1 MKIPKMAKSME
12 YIDNDLVSEAASYKR
27 SNIILFINKWGAIA
41 ACFAIMLVA
50 SVFIYPYI
58 GGDIIGSSTDGPSSS
73 STDRYKDFNVLT
85 MDHTIDWWWDNL
97 VIYENYSNITVG
109 DTEYGSSKREIS
121 YEYVGEKIGVFTA
134 SGYNYTGSGKP
145 TMDFE
150 VYKIKD
156 VSDKK
161 MVAVKMEESYY
172 IYKSKPFDQPLTLGA
187 LLGDFDFDSSVK
199 LSSLALIENEKRSYG
214 VIENDA
220 YIWEMIRSCKDA
232 TLKGTQNW
240 SKDGKDYVDFTV
252 SSEKLGLYKSVLTI
266 TKDGYL
272 FTNGTNF
279 GRYALYFIGEDT
291 ANKIID
297 YVRSNLKDGKYEPE
311 APTLVGTLTQITE
324 EYIIIDDSIICN
336 DTKNGIQYKILLNDK
351 RISRYIENNHVHL
364 NETVFLVFEGE
375 IDTENGYVIDSAVSI
390 SGALISSDG
399 EVMVPEY

>member
-50 SVFIYPYI
+50 SALIYPYI
-58 GGDIIGSSTDGPSSS
+58 GGDIVDSSTDGPSSS
-73 STDRYKDFNVLT
+73 VTDRYKDFMAAT
-85 MDHTIDWWWDNL
+85 MGMTIDWWWDNL
-97 VIYENYSNITVG
+97 VIYENYRDITVG
-109 DTEYGSSKREIS
+109 DIEYGSSEREIS
-121 YEYVGEKIGVFTA
+121 YEHIGEKIGVFTA

-145 TMDFE
+145 TMDCE

-161 MVAVKMEESYY
+161 MVAVKMEDSYY

-187 LLGDFDFDSSVK
+187 LLSDFDFDSSVK
-199 LSSLALIENEKRSYG
+199 LSSLALTENEKRSYG

-220 YIWEMIRSCKDA
+220 YIWEIIRSCKDA

-240 SKDGKDYVDFTV
+240 SKDGKNYVDFTV
-252 SSEKLGLYKSVLTI
+252 SSEKLGLYKSVLTV

-297 YVRSNLKDGKYEPE
+297 YVRSNLKDGKYEPNI
-311 APTLVGTLTQITE
+311 PSVPGVITE
-324 EYIIIDDSIICN
+324 ITDEYIIIDDSAFCN
-336 DTKNGIQYKILLNDK
+336 DPKNGIQYKILLNDK
-351 RISRYIENNHVHL
+351 RISRYVENDFVRV
-364 NETVFLVFEGE
+364 NELVEVIFEGE
-375 IDTENGYVIDSAVSI
+375 IDIEGGYVIDSAYNIKSVI
-390 SGALISSDG
+390 IIDG

>member
-58 GGDIIGSSTDGPSSS
+58 GGDIVDSSTDGPSSS
-73 STDRYKDFNVLT
+73 STDRYKDFMAAT
-85 MDHTIDWWWDNL
+85 MGMTIDWWWDNL
-97 VIYENYSNITVG
+97 VIYENYRDITVG
-109 DTEYGSSKREIS
+109 DIEYGSSEREIS
-121 YEYVGEKIGVFTA
+121 YEHIGEKIGVFTA

-145 TMDFE
+145 TMDCE
-150 VYKIKD
+150 VYKIRD

-161 MVAVKMEESYY
+161 MVAVKMEDSYY
-172 IYKSKPFDQPLTLGA
+172 IYKSKHFDQPLTLGA
-187 LLGDFDFDSSVK
+187 LLSDFDFDSSVK

-214 VIENDA
+214 VIENDV

-232 TLKGTQNW
+232 TLKGTQDW

-252 SSEKLGLYKSVLTI
+252 SSEKLGLYKSVLTV

-279 GRYALYFIGEDT
+279 GRYALYFIGEDA

-297 YVRSNLKDGKYEPE
+297 YVRSNLKDGKYEPNI
-311 APTLVGTLTQITE
+311 PSVPGVITE
-324 EYIIIDDSIICN
+324 ITDEYIIIDDSAFCN
-336 DTKNGIQYKILLNDK
+336 DPDNGIQYKILLNDK
-351 RISRYIENNHVHL
+351 RISRYIENDFVRV
-364 NETVFLVFEGE
+364 NELVEVTFEGE
-375 IDTENGYVIDSAVSI
+375 IDIEGGYVIDSAYQIKSVI
-390 SGALISSDG
+390 ITDG

>member
-50 SVFIYPYI
+50 SALIYPYI
-58 GGDIIGSSTDGPSSS
+58 GGDIVDSSTDGPSSS
-73 STDRYKDFNVLT
+73 VTDRYKDFMAAT
-85 MDHTIDWWWDNL
+85 MGMTIDWWWDNL
-97 VIYENYSNITVG
+97 VIYENYRDITVG
-109 DTEYGSSKREIS
+109 DIEYGSSEREIS

-161 MVAVKMEESYY
+161 MVAVKMEDSYY

-187 LLGDFDFDSSVK
+187 LLSDFDFDSSVK
-199 LSSLALIENEKRSYG
+199 LSSLALTENEKRSYG

-232 TLKGTQNW
+232 TLKGTQDW

-252 SSEKLGLYKSVLTI
+252 SSEKLGLYKSVLTV

-297 YVRSNLKDGKYEPE
+297 YVRTNLKDGKYEPNI
-311 APTLVGTLTQITE
+311 PSVPGVITE
-324 EYIIIDDSIICN
+324 ITDEYIIIDDSAFCN
-336 DTKNGIQYKILLNDK
+336 DPENGIQYKILLNDK
-351 RISRYIENNHVHL
+351 RISRYIENDFVRV
-364 NETVFLVFEGE
+364 NELVEVTFEGE
-375 IDTENGYVIDSAVSI
+375 IDIEGGYVIDSAYHIKSVI
-390 SGALISSDG
+390 ITDG

>member
-58 GGDIIGSSTDGPSSS
+58 GGDIVDSSTDSPSSS
-73 STDRYKDFNVLT
+73 STDRYKDFMAAT
-85 MDHTIDWWWDNL
+85 MGMTIDWWWDSL
-97 VIYENYSNITVG
+97 VVYEKYSNITVG
-109 DTEYGSSKREIS
+109 DIEYGSSEREIS

-161 MVAVKMEESYY
+161 MVAVKMEDSYY
-172 IYKSKPFDQPLTLGA
+172 IFKSKPFDQPLTLGA
-187 LLGDFDFDSSVK
+187 LLSDFDFDSSVK
-199 LSSLALIENEKRSYG
+199 LSSLALTENEKRSYG

-232 TLKGTQNW
+232 TLKGTQDW

-252 SSEKLGLYKSVLTI
+252 SSEKLGLYKSVLTV

-279 GRYALYFIGEDT
+279 GRYALYFIGEDA

-297 YVRSNLKDGKYEPE
+297 YVRSNLKDGKYEPNI
-311 APTLVGTLTQITE
+311 PSVPGVITE
-324 EYIIIDDSIICN
+324 ITDEYIIIDDSAFCN
-336 DTKNGIQYKILLNDK
+336 DPDNGIQYKILLNDK
-351 RISRYIENNHVHL
+351 RISRYIENDFVRV
-364 NETVFLVFEGE
+364 NELVEVIFEGE
-375 IDTENGYVIDSAVSI
+375 IDIEGGYVIDSAYHIKSVI
-390 SGALISSDG
+390 IMDG

>member
-58 GGDIIGSSTDGPSSS
+58 GGDIVDSSTDGPSSS
-73 STDRYKDFNVLT
+73 VTDRYKDFMAAT
-85 MDHTIDWWWDNL
+85 MGMTIDWWWDNL
-97 VIYENYSNITVG
+97 VIYENYRDITVG
-109 DTEYGSSKREIS
+109 DIEYGSSEREIS

-145 TMDFE
+145 TMDCE

-161 MVAVKMEESYY
+161 MVAVKMEDSYY
-172 IYKSKPFDQPLTLGA
+172 IYKSKPYDQPLTLGA
-187 LLGDFDFDSSVK
+187 LLSDFDFDSSVK
-199 LSSLALIENEKRSYG
+199 LSSLALTENEKRSYG

-220 YIWEMIRSCKDA
+220 YIWEIIRSCKDA

-252 SSEKLGLYKSVLTI
+252 SSEKLGLYKSVLTV

-279 GRYALYFIGEDT
+279 GRYALYFIGEDA

-297 YVRSNLKDGKYEPE
+297 YVRTNLKDGKYEPNI
-311 APTLVGTLTQITE
+311 PSVPGVITE
-324 EYIIIDDSIICN
+324 ITDEYIIIDDSAFCN
-336 DTKNGIQYKILLNDK
+336 DPENGIQYKILLNDK
-351 RISRYIENNHVHL
+351 RISRYIENDFVRVND
-364 NETVFLVFEGE
+364 LVEVTFEGE
-375 IDTENGYVIDSAVSI
+375 IDIEGGYVIDSAYHIKSVI
-390 SGALISSDG
+390 IIDG

>member
-58 GGDIIGSSTDGPSSS
+58 GGDIIGSSTDSPSSS
-73 STDRYKDFNVLT
+73 STDRYKDFMEPTL
-85 MDHTIDWWWDNL
+85 DYTIGWWWDSL
-97 VIYENYSNITVG
+97 VVYEKYRNITVG
-109 DTEYGSSKREIS
+109 DIEYGSSEREIS

-172 IYKSKPFDQPLTLGA
+172 IFKSKPFDQPLTLGA
-187 LLGDFDFDSSVK
+187 LLEDFDFDSSVK
-199 LSSLALIENEKRSYG
+199 LSSLALTENEKRSYG

-220 YIWEMIRSCKDA
+220 YIWEIIRSCKDA
-232 TLKGTQNW
+232 TLKGTQDW

-252 SSEKLGLYKSVLTI
+252 SSEKLGLYKSVLTV

-297 YVRSNLKDGKYEPE
+297 YVRSNLKDGKYEPNI
-311 APTLVGTLTQITE
+311 PSVPGVITE
-324 EYIIIDDSIICN
+324 ITDEYIIIDDSAFCN
-336 DTKNGIQYKILLNDK
+336 DHENGIQYKILLNDK
-351 RISRYIENNHVHL
+351 RISRYIENDFVRVND
-364 NETVFLVFEGE
+364 LVEVTFEGE
-375 IDTENGYVIDSAVSI
+375 IDIEGGYVIDSAYHIKSVI
-390 SGALISSDG
+390 ITDG

>member
-12 YIDNDLVSEAASYKR
+12 YIDKDLISDAASYKKVKTP
-27 SNIILFINKWGAIA
+27 SFINRWGAIA
-41 ACFAIMLVA
+41 ACFVIMLVA

-58 GGDIIGSSTDGPSSS
+58 GGDIVDSSTDGPSSS
-73 STDRYKDFNVLT
+73 ATDRYKEFMAAT
-85 MDHTIDWWWDNL
+85 MGMTIDWWWDNL
-97 VIYENYSNITVG
+97 VIYEEFSNITVG
-109 DTEYGSSKREIS
+109 DIEYGSSEREIS
-121 YEYVGEKIGVFTA
+121 YEHIGEKIGVFTA

-161 MVAVKMEESYY
+161 LVAVKMEGSYY
-172 IYKSKPFDQPLTLGA
+172 IFKSKPFDQPLTLGA
-187 LLGDFDFDSSVK
+187 LLSDFDFDSSVK

-220 YIWEMIRSCKDA
+220 YIWEIIRSCKDA
-232 TLKGTQNW
+232 TLKGTQDW

-252 SSEKLGLYKSVLTI
+252 SSEKLGLYKSVLTV

-279 GRYALYFIGEDT
+279 GRYASYFIGEDA

-297 YVRSNLKDGKYEPE
+297 YVSSNLKDGKYEPNV
-311 APTLVGTLTQITE
+311 PSVPGVITE
-324 EYIIIDDSIICN
+324 ITDEYIIIDDSVFCN
-336 DTKNGIQYKILLNDK
+336 DPENGIQYKILLKDK
-351 RISRYIENNHVHL
+351 RISRYIENDFVRVNDMIEV
-364 NETVFLVFEGE
+364 TFEGE
-375 IDTENGYVIDSAVSI
+375 IDIEGGYVIDSAYNLKIV
-390 SGALISSDG
+390 LITNG
-399 EVMVPEY
+399 EVMVPEF

>member
-12 YIDNDLVSEAASYKR
+12 YIDKDLISDAASYKKVKTP
-27 SNIILFINKWGAIA
+27 SFINRWGAIA
-41 ACFAIMLVA
+41 ACFVIMLVA

-58 GGDIIGSSTDGPSSS
+58 GGDIVDSSTDGPSSS
-73 STDRYKDFNVLT
+73 ATDRYKEFMAAT
-85 MDHTIDWWWDNL
+85 MGMTIDWWWDNL
-97 VIYENYSNITVG
+97 VIYEEFRNITVG
-109 DTEYGSSKREIS
+109 DIEYGSSEREIS
-121 YEYVGEKIGVFTA
+121 YQHIGEKIGVFIA

-156 VSDKK
+156 VSEKK
-161 MVAVKMEESYY
+161 LVAVKMEGSYY
-172 IYKSKPFDQPLTLGA
+172 IFKSKPFDQPLTLGA
-187 LLGDFDFDSSVK
+187 LLSDFDFDSSVK

-220 YIWEMIRSCKDA
+220 YIWEIIRSCKDA

-252 SSEKLGLYKSVLTI
+252 SSEKLGLYKSVLTV

-279 GRYALYFIGEDT
+279 GRYALYFIGEDA

-297 YVRSNLKDGKYEPE
+297 YVSSNLKDGKYEPNV
-311 APTLVGTLTQITE
+311 PSLNFFDILIITSFARNVKNIYKKTVLFFNFFVKMFHSNQKKRE
-324 EYIIIDDSIICN
+324 FRCIFCLGFLFSPILICA
-336 DTKNGIQYKILLNDK
+336 I
-351 RISRYIENNHVHL
+351 
-364 NETVFLVFEGE
+364 
-375 IDTENGYVIDSAVSI
+375 
-390 SGALISSDG
+390 
-399 EVMVPEY
+399 M

>member
-12 YIDNDLVSEAASYKR
+12 YIDNDLISDAASYKKVKTP
-27 SNIILFINKWGAIA
+27 SFINRWGAIA

-58 GGDIIGSSTDGPSSS
+58 GGDIVDSSTDGPSSS
-73 STDRYKDFNVLT
+73 ATDRYKEFMAAT
-85 MDHTIDWWWDNL
+85 MGMTIDWWWDNL
-97 VIYENYSNITVG
+97 VIYEEFRNITVG
-109 DTEYGSSKREIS
+109 DIEYGSSEREIS
-121 YEYVGEKIGVFTA
+121 YRYIGEKIGVFTA

-161 MVAVKMEESYY
+161 LVAVKMEGSYY
-172 IYKSKPFDQPLTLGA
+172 IFKSRPFDQPLTLGA
-187 LLGDFDFDSSVK
+187 LLSDFDFDSSVK

-220 YIWEMIRSCKDA
+220 YIWEIIRSCKDA

-252 SSEKLGLYKSVLTI
+252 SSEKLGLYKSVLTV

-279 GRYALYFIGEDT
+279 GRYALYFIGEDA

-297 YVRSNLKDGKYEPE
+297 YVSSNLKDGKYEPNV
-311 APTLVGTLTQITE
+311 PSVPGVITE
-324 EYIIIDDSIICN
+324 ITDEYIIIDDSVFCN
-336 DTKNGIQYKILLNDK
+336 DPENGIQYKILLKDK
-351 RISRYIENNHVHL
+351 RISRYIENDFVRVNDMIEV
-364 NETVFLVFEGE
+364 TFEGE
-375 IDTENGYVIDSAVSI
+375 IDIEGGYVIDSAYNLKIV
-390 SGALISSDG
+390 LITDG
-399 EVMVPEY
+399 EVIVPEF

>member
-50 SVFIYPYI
+50 SALIYLYI
-58 GGDIIGSSTDGPSSS
+58 GGDIIGSSTDSPSSS
-73 STDRYKDFNVLT
+73 STDRYKDFMEPTL
-85 MDHTIDWWWDNL
+85 DYTIGWWWDSL
-97 VIYENYSNITVG
+97 VVYEKYSNITVG
-109 DTEYGSSKREIS
+109 DIEYGSSEREIS
-121 YEYVGEKIGVFTA
+121 YEHIGEKIGVFTA

-145 TMDFE
+145 TMDCE

-161 MVAVKMEESYY
+161 MVAVKMEDSYY

-187 LLGDFDFDSSVK
+187 LLEDFDFDSSVK
-199 LSSLALIENEKRSYG
+199 LSSLALTENEKRSYG

-232 TLKGTQNW
+232 TLKGTQDW

-252 SSEKLGLYKSVLTI
+252 SSEKLGLYKSVLTV

-279 GRYALYFIGEDT
+279 GRYALYFIGEDA

-297 YVRSNLKDGKYEPE
+297 YVRSNLKDGKYEPNI
-311 APTLVGTLTQITE
+311 PSVPGVITE
-324 EYIIIDDSIICN
+324 ITDEYIIIDDSAFCN
-336 DTKNGIQYKILLNDK
+336 DPDNGIQYKILLNDK
-351 RISRYIENNHVHL
+351 RISRYIENDFVRV
-364 NETVFLVFEGE
+364 NELVEVIFEGE
-375 IDTENGYVIDSAVSI
+375 IDIEGGYVIDSAYHIKSVI
-390 SGALISSDG
+390 IIDG

>member
-58 GGDIIGSSTDGPSSS
+58 GGDIVGSSTDGPSSS
-73 STDRYKDFNVLT
+73 STDRYKDFMEPTL
-85 MDHTIDWWWDNL
+85 DYTIGWWWDSL
-97 VIYENYSNITVG
+97 VVYEKYRNITVG
-109 DTEYGSSKREIS
+109 DIEYGSSEREIS

-145 TMDFE
+145 TMDCE

-161 MVAVKMEESYY
+161 MVAVKMEDSYY
-172 IYKSKPFDQPLTLGA
+172 IFKSKPFDQPLTLGA

-199 LSSLALIENEKRSYG
+199 LSSLALTENEKRSYG

-220 YIWEMIRSCKDA
+220 YIWEIILSCKDA
-232 TLKGTQNW
+232 TLKGTQDW

-252 SSEKLGLYKSVLTI
+252 SSEKLGLYKSVLTV

-279 GRYALYFIGEDT
+279 GRYALYFIGEDN

-297 YVRSNLKDGKYEPE
+297 YVRSNLKDGKYEPNI
-311 APTLVGTLTQITE
+311 PSVPGVITE
-324 EYIIIDDSIICN
+324 ITDEYIIIDDSAFCN
-336 DTKNGIQYKILLNDK
+336 DPDNGIQYKILLNDK
-351 RISRYIENNHVHL
+351 RISRYIENDFVRV
-364 NETVFLVFEGE
+364 NELVEVIFEGE
-375 IDTENGYVIDSAVSI
+375 IDIEGGYVIDSAYHIKSVI
-390 SGALISSDG
+390 IIDG

>member
-50 SVFIYPYI
+50 SALIYPYI
-58 GGDIIGSSTDGPSSS
+58 GGDIVDSSTDSPSSS
-73 STDRYKDFNVLT
+73 STDRYKDFMEPTL
-85 MDHTIDWWWDNL
+85 DYTIGWWWDSL
-97 VIYENYSNITVG
+97 VVYEKYRNITVG
-109 DTEYGSSKREIS
+109 DIEYGSSEREIS
-121 YEYVGEKIGVFTA
+121 YEHIGEKIGVFTA

-145 TMDFE
+145 TMDCE

-161 MVAVKMEESYY
+161 MVAVKMEDSYY
-172 IYKSKPFDQPLTLGA
+172 IYKSKPYDQPLTLGA
-187 LLGDFDFDSSVK
+187 LLEDFDFDSSVK
-199 LSSLALIENEKRSYG
+199 LSSLALTENEKRSYG

-220 YIWEMIRSCKDA
+220 YIWEIIRSCKDA
-232 TLKGTQNW
+232 TLKGTQDW

-252 SSEKLGLYKSVLTI
+252 SSEKLGLYKSVLTV

-279 GRYALYFIGEDT
+279 GRYALYFIGEDA

-297 YVRSNLKDGKYEPE
+297 YVRTNLKDGKYEPNI
-311 APTLVGTLTQITE
+311 PSVPGVITE
-324 EYIIIDDSIICN
+324 ITDEYIIIDDSAFCN
-336 DTKNGIQYKILLNDK
+336 DPENGIQYKILLNDK
-351 RISRYIENNHVHL
+351 RISRYIENDFVRV
-364 NETVFLVFEGE
+364 NELVEVTFEGE
-375 IDTENGYVIDSAVSI
+375 IDIEGGYVIDSAYHIKSVI
-390 SGALISSDG
+390 IIDG